1 MLADPE
7 KAFQIKELQ
16 LPLTTSTPE
25 TSLVC
30 DTCKKSLQI
39 KDFRRWKGSKKI
51 LASTCNACAGFTKKG
66 TRPLSK
72 MDYKARMNEAGHGR
86 AHIFVVQKSISEE
99 KAKRSARRKDVAQR
113 RARDARLSAWKSQIF
128 APLRKEIAWAQRGLR
143 RPACTPVQ
151 HELLTYYLTL
161 LKERIGA
168 LTVSALAGAK
178 VPNGVE
184 PTPLMSLFTQDEV
197 TRVRRLYAATGR
209 ECLLLRNPPLRPPLL
224 ARGHQPEGEST

>member
-1 MLADPE
+1 M
-7 KAFQIKELQ
+7 
-16 LPLTTSTPE
+16 PLTTSTSE
-25 TSLVC
+25 ASLVC

-72 MDYKARMNEAGHGR
+72 MNYKARMNEAGHGR
-86 AHIFVVQKSISEE
+86 AHIFVVQQSISEE
-99 KAKRSARRKDVAQR
+99 KARRSARRTDLAQR

-128 APLRKEIAWAQRGLR
+128 APLREEIVWARRGLR
-143 RPACTPVQ
+143 RPLCTPAQ

-178 VPNGVE
+178 VPSKGD
-184 PTPLMSLFTQDEV
+184 TLSPLDFSSLFTQDEV

-224 ARGHQPEGEST
+224 ARGQLHPHPAEGEST

>member
-1 MLADPE
+1 MTQANT
-7 KAFQIKELQ
+7 Q
-16 LPLTTSTPE
+16 
-25 TSLVC
+25 VC
-30 DTCKKSLQI
+30 NTCKKSLQI

-51 LASTCNACAGFTKKG
+51 LASTCNECAGYTLRG
-66 TRPLSK
+66 TRRLSK
-72 MDYKARMNEAGHGR
+72 MDYKDRINEAGHGR
-86 AHIFVVQKSISEE
+86 AHILVVQQGISEE
-99 KAKRSARRKDVAQR
+99 KARRSAHRTDLAQR

-128 APLRKEIAWAQRGLR
+128 APLRKEIAWAQHGLR
-143 RPACTPVQ
+143 RPTCTPAQ
-151 HELLTYYLTL
+151 RELLSHYLTL

-224 ARGHQPEGEST
+224 AR

>member
-1 MLADPE
+1 M
-7 KAFQIKELQ
+7 
-16 LPLTTSTPE
+16 PLTTSTTA

-39 KDFRRWKGSKKI
+39 KDFRRWKGAKKI
-51 LASTCNACAGFTKKG
+51 LASTCNACAGFTTKG

-72 MDYKARMNEAGHGR
+72 MNYKARMNEAGHGR
-86 AHIFVVQKSISEE
+86 AHIFVVQQSISDE
-99 KAKRSARRKDVAQR
+99 KARRSARRTDLAQR
-113 RARDARLSAWKSQIF
+113 RARDARLSAWKSQVF
-128 APLRKEIAWAQRGLR
+128 DPLRKEIAWTQRGLR
-143 RPACTPVQ
+143 RPACTPAQ
-151 HELLTYYLTL
+151 HELLSHYLTL

-178 VPNGVE
+178 VPSNGVSL
-184 PTPLMSLFTQDEV
+184 TPLDLSSLFTQDEV

-224 ARGHQPEGEST
+224 ARGQPPEGEAST